1 VGDISLL
8 EGTGLRTSGVGAQL
22 LYSRGVKFME
32 AQEEKAQEEEVLRM
46 CLRCS
51 KGVLGNLNCSPSG
64 YLLMFLLW

>member
-1 VGDISLL
+1 MGDISLL

-46 CLRCS
+46 CLRCFME
-51 KGVLGNLNCSPSG
+51 
-64 YLLMFLLW
+64 YWEI